1 MNSQIERRDILLA
14 WIDSSCDGFNELTLQ
29 IVIDLHTCS
38 LLVEHFRDNNDVQP
52 CWRRCVTEG
61 GLVSLLPFPVN
72 SLCLYCTRM

>member
-38 LLVEHFRDNNDVQP
+38 LLVEHFGDINDV
-52 CWRRCVTEG
+52 
-61 GLVSLLPFPVN
+61 
-72 SLCLYCTRM
+72 